1 MIAWTESVT
10 IFRPTDAVYAAVR
23 DQRVLMQWS
32 AWPAAT
38 GYSCAVE
45 GDGVS
50 VGSSVVFR
58 TPNGQEIGRQTM
70 TVVNATE
77 VRNRLRN
84 LGPGGRPIEPEV
96 DFWLTV
102 LGPSETR
109 VALDFRVSP
118 PIPKVLHPVARFY
131 LTRRIRPLHRQD
143 LLNLKTMLEA
153 DNR

>member
-10 IFRPTDAVYAAVR
+10 ISRPSDAVYAAVR

-58 TPNGQEIGRQTM
+58 APNGQEMGRQTM

-96 DFWLTV
+96 DFRLTV

-118 PIPKVLHPVARFY
+118 PIPKVLHPVARLY
-131 LTRRIRPLHRQD
+131 LTRQIRPLHRQD